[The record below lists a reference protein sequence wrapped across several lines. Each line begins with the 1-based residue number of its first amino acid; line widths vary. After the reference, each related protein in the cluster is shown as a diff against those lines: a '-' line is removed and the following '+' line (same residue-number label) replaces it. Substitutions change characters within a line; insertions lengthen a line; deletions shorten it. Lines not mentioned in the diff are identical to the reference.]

1 MKTFCLAA
9 LVGTT
14 AAAANLAGHAP
25 AGSTVCF
32 RTACVVTAAGHT
44 EVHDWHTKEAYGDHH
59 YCVSDLATKTCTC
72 YCGSAAVMGG
82 TSTLMHD
89 ANGVKKVI
97 NIRADTNENSNDNS
111 AAWTHAPT
119 AAPTAAPTPAPTVA
133 PWAPLTW
140 ARPSG
145 AKMTCSGG
153 KTTSAL
159 MSSPGGTI
167 SVTGGG
173 WAPGCYTTKTIPFAT
188 SNWQGV
194 QFRLASTA
202 GYVLVGFGNSNY
214 RMHSGSGLK
223 YGLFTVEIFSG
234 GSAMN
239 VYTAGNFNTGDC
251 GCCNYN
257 PAGCVIPAFQNGFD
271 CDYSGKAGPMYGWSG
286 GDTVGIM
293 FRLANGGLEIQY
305 RKNGVGF
312 RTLNTVN
319 LKTSANNPDYTSIF
333 PLRFD
338 TASYSGSGAAM
349 DNIQLIVD

>member
-1 MKTFCLAA
+1 
-9 LVGTT
+9 
-14 AAAANLAGHAP
+14 
-25 AGSTVCF
+25 
-32 RTACVVTAAGHT
+32 
-44 EVHDWHTKEAYGDHH
+44 
-59 YCVSDLATKTCTC
+59 
-72 YCGSAAVMGG
+72 MGG

-167 SVTGGG
+167 SVTGHG
-173 WAPGCYTTKTIPFAT
+173 WAPGCYTTKTIPSAT

-202 GYVLVGFGNSNY
+202 DHFLAGFGNANY
-214 RMHSGSGLK
+214 PMQSGSVRK
-223 YGLFTVEIFSG
+223 VGLFTVEMSSG
-234 GSAMN
+234 GHCAN
-239 VYTAGNFNTGDC
+239 VYTAGNFNGYTLVG
-251 GCCNYN
+251 N
-257 PAGCVIPAFQNGFD
+257 AGYCNGFD
-271 CDYSGKAGPMYGWSG
+271 CDTITWPVCGWSLSG

-293 FRLANGGLEIQY
+293 FRLADGGLEIQY
-305 RKNGVGF
+305 QKNGVGF
-312 RTLNTVN
+312 RTLNTAN
-319 LKTSANNPDYTSIF
+319 LKTSGYNPNYTSIF

-338 TASYSGSGAAM
+338 TASYSSSSSGSGAAM